1 MQENEAYQQAVPRSY
16 VAIDIETTG
25 LDPKTDKIIEIGA
38 VLVQDAVAVEE
49 KSTLVNPKRELTERI
64 QELTGIRD
72 SMLEHAPGIEEVIG
86 EFAEFGQGLP
96 LLGHN
101 ILFDYRFLKQ
111 AAVNQKLTYERS
123 GIDTLYLCRKFMPP
137 EEKKSLGNACT
148 YFQVDLTA
156 AHRALADAYGAHGL
170 YQRLASLYG
179 GERAEAFSS
188 KTLIYKAK
196 REQPASKRQKEV
208 LHELIKYHR
217 IDVTVQIDD
226 LSRNEISRLTDKII
240 SQYGTFIVKR

>member
-1 MQENEAYQQAVPRSY
+1 MAGKVEIPKSY

-25 LDPKTDKIIEIGA
+25 LDPKTDKIIEIAA
-38 VLVQDAVAVEE
+38 VLVRDGAAVEE
-49 KSTLVNPKRELTERI
+49 KSALVNPKRELTDRI
-64 QELTGIRD
+64 RELTGIQD

-86 EFAEFGQGLP
+86 EFVQFGQGLP

-111 AAVNQKLTYERS
+111 AAVNQKLAYERS
-123 GIDTLYLCRKFMPP
+123 GIDTLYLCRKFMPA
-137 EEKKSLGNACT
+137 EEKKNLGNACT

-170 YQRLASLYG
+170 YQRLADLYG
-179 GERAEAFSS
+179 REYVEVFSP

-217 IDVTVQIDD
+217 IDITAQIDD
-226 LSRNEISRLTDKII
+226 LSRSEVSRLTDKII
-240 SQYGTFIVKR
+240 SQYGKIY